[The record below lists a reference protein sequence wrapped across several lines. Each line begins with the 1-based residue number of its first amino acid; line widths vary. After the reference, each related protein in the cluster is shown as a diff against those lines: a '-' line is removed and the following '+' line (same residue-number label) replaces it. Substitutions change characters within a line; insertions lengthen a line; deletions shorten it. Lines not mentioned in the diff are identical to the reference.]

1 MYERDNMS
9 QENMISQKLRVV
21 LAERS
26 IKASQLSIDTGIAKS
41 TLTKIT
47 SGRSKTIHFETIE
60 KICRYLKI
68 EPRELFTPCEN
79 TSNYV

>member
-1 MYERDNMS
+1 MS

-47 SGRSKTIHFETIE
+47 SGRSKSIQFETIDT
-60 KICRYLKI
+60 ICKYLKI
-68 EPRELFTPCEN
+68 EPRDLFTPCEN
-79 TSNYV
+79 NSSHV